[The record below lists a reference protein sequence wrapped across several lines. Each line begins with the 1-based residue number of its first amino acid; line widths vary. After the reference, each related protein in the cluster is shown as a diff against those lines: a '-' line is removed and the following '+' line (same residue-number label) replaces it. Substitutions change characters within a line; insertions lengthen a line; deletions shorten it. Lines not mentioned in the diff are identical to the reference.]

1 LRSASKY
8 GQGAAGSTT
17 LPAASVSDGR
27 QRHQRLRVEGLT
39 VDFGGLRAID
49 AVDLHVERGEIFG
62 LIGPNGA
69 GKTTMVNS
77 LTGFQRPTA
86 GRVFLD
92 DTDVTGWAPA
102 RLARVGVVRTFQ
114 NVRLYARLT
123 VRQNLELGAIGI
135 GVGRGAARGAADG
148 LLERLGLGGFA
159 DADAEGL
166 PHGIERRVAI
176 ARALAARPDFLLLD
190 EPAAGLNENESAD
203 LVAALSAVRDDV
215 GCGLLVIEHDMSVIM
230 RLCERIQVL
239 DHGKTISIGTPAAVR
254 ADEAVLTAYL
264 GTRH

>member
-1 LRSASKY
+1 
-8 GQGAAGSTT
+8 
-17 LPAASVSDGR
+17 
-27 QRHQRLRVEGLT
+27 VEGLT
-39 VDFGGLRAID
+39 VDFGGLRAVD
-49 AVDLHVERGEIFG
+49 GVDLHVERGEIFG

-69 GKTTMVNS
+69 GKTTLVNA

-86 GRVFLD
+86 GRVSLD
-92 DTDVTGWAPA
+92 HTEVTGWAPA
-102 RLARVGVVRTFQ
+102 RLARFGVVRTFQ

-135 GVGRGAARGAADG
+135 GLGRSGARNAAER
-148 LLERLGLGGFA
+148 LLEQLGLGVFA

-203 LVAALSAVRDDV
+203 LVASLAAVRDDI

-239 DHGKTISIGTPAAVR
+239 DHGRTIRIGTPAEVR
-254 ADEAVLTAYL
+254 ADNAVLTAYL

>member
-1 LRSASKY
+1 
-8 GQGAAGSTT
+8 
-17 LPAASVSDGR
+17 V
-27 QRHQRLRVEGLT
+27 T

-49 AVDLHVERGEIFG
+49 GVDLHVERGEIFG

-77 LTGFQRPTA
+77 LTGFQRPTS
-86 GRVFLD
+86 GRVYLD
-92 DTDVTGWAPA
+92 DVDVTGWEPP

-135 GVGRGAARGAADG
+135 GLGRGAARGVAEV
-148 LLERLGLGGFA
+148 LLERLGLGDFA

-176 ARALAARPDFLLLD
+176 ARALAAGPDFLLLD

-203 LVAALSAVRDDV
+203 LVTALASVRDDV

-239 DHGKTISIGTPAAVR
+239 DHGRTISIGTPAEVR
-254 ADEAVLTAYL
+254 ADKAVLTAYL

>member
-1 LRSASKY
+1 M
-8 GQGAAGSTT
+8 
-17 LPAASVSDGR
+17 
-27 QRHQRLRVEGLT
+27 T

-49 AVDLHVERGEIFG
+49 GVDLHVERGEIFG

-86 GRVFLD
+86 GRAYLD
-92 DTDVTGWAPA
+92 DTDVTGWASA
-102 RLARVGVVRTFQ
+102 RLARVGVIRTFQ

-135 GVGRGAARGAADG
+135 GLGRSGARSAAEG

-159 DADAEGL
+159 DVDAEGL

-203 LVAALSAVRDDV
+203 LVASLSAVRDDI

-239 DHGKTISIGTPAAVR
+239 DHGRTISIGTPAEVR
-254 ADEAVLTAYL
+254 ADDAVLTAYL
-264 GTRH
+264 GARH

>member
-1 LRSASKY
+1 M
-8 GQGAAGSTT
+8 
-17 LPAASVSDGR
+17 LPAALVSAGR
-27 QRHQRLRVEGLT
+27 TRHDRLRAEGLT

-49 AVDLHVERGEIFG
+49 GVDLHVERGEIFG

-86 GRVFLD
+86 GRVYLD
-92 DTDVTGWAPA
+92 DTEVTGWAPA
-102 RLARVGVVRTFQ
+102 RLARVGVIRTFQ

-123 VRQNLELGAIGI
+123 VRQNLELGAIGT
-135 GVGRGAARGAADG
+135 GLGRGAARSTAEG
-148 LLERLGLGGFA
+148 LLERLGLGRFA

-176 ARALAARPDFLLLD
+176 ARALAAHPDFLLLD

-203 LVAALSAVRDDV
+203 LVASLSAVRDDI

-239 DHGKTISIGTPAAVR
+239 DHGRTISIGTPAEVR
-254 ADEAVLTAYL
+254 ADDAVLTAYL
-264 GTRH
+264 GARH